1 MDELEEII
9 AKANAGSAE
18 AQVHLGDYFASSE
31 EEKDSALAYD
41 WYQRA
46 AVNGSVEGLYK
57 LGKCY
62 YVGVGVE
69 KDIPWALTCW
79 RLAGELGYSNALYM
93 IGSSYVRG
101 LYKDYSTALYWWRR
115 AAGLQNPFG
124 QCMLGL
130 CYKNGYGVP
139 IDKAVAEKWFRL
151 AALQGNETARHELID
166 NPNDSLV
173 GGD

>member
-1 MDELEEII
+1 MDDLDEIT
-9 AKANAGSAE
+9 ALAHSGNTE
-18 AQVHLGDYFASSE
+18 AQVLLGDYYASTSE
-31 EEKDSALAYD
+31 DENDVLAYE
-41 WYQRA
+41 WYRRA
-46 AVNGSVEGLYK
+46 ADRGSVEGLYK

-62 YVGVGVE
+62 YMGAGVK

-79 RLAGELGYSNALYM
+79 RLAGEMGYSNALYM

-101 LYKDYSTALYWWRR
+101 PFKDYADALYWWRR

-139 IDKAVAEKWFRL
+139 IDHSAAEKWFRL
-151 AALQGNETARHELID
+151 AALQGNETARNELL
-166 NPNDSLV
+166 NSPNEPANI
-173 GGD
+173 